1 MSSIVLSFFSVA
13 ARFTADDRI
22 FFVKGA
28 ERLGLRV
35 QRRFQKGRAPTDDDD
50 DDDEDEPD
58 ELSDD
63 EEEQK
68 HETDTESLASDGGE
82 EDASTIVEDVM
93 PNKPKIVNPNK
104 LIKFKSLK
112 PNSIKFQYLR
122 QPGGYT
128 QCKIQTAK
136 TNPQTKNKTKNNTKN
151 KTLDKINWSTKV
163 VVYEE
168 TPNADNVYS
177 VEMLES
183 GSDYTMRLKFCGK
196 DGDTPWT
203 DPFTFG
209 TPLFNRWKVWKY
221 IGYNRAYLFRYS
233 FRMCDV
239 FSRLMIL
246 SLVWLVLSGT
256 LTFFVLVFE
265 ALTVVIYAQQI
276 KKYNFF
282 QFLVATYFSEDNRN
296 QTVSYCLFRRMESLV
311 YLVAVTYVIYFS
323 PKYNDD
329 SAINCYKEF
338 CDDCASDAEAVA
350 QCRKITLDDRTGDC
364 DCRLYDEVYATK
376 LLLLL
381 AWSFANLS
389 GDVFFG
395 AFHSMRKK
403 FGTNERNI
411 VNVML
416 KRDWEA
422 FSEMLQFGYRMNRFD
437 ETSKRSG
444 LSTFLDRV
452 PNHMFKY
459 EEVESM
465 IRLGAKANDQSIKPQ
480 DEKDNDEPDKV
491 GDNILIR
498 YVKVTPC
505 DRINQQFDD
514 VVKMW
519 VMTGITGG
527 DYDQNQS
534 RIRVAI
540 NTKNE
545 NGLTAFHVYWEKVQY
560 LRREKIMEKKHI
572 AQRRRY
578 HQSDHDYSKEEKE
591 LYPTDEID
599 KDEQENKAWFKE
611 FYEMITKWQR
621 LGADMSTEDEDGVC
635 PLIVYIGDL
644 DTADIEMDTVQLLC
658 PITGFSA
665 LAADYEERD
674 EKHDHELI
682 SMDATVQSTA
692 KEHFIEIEIRENAF
706 KKWFEKHRFSTRMFR
721 VNDIKIWHEL
731 GATRYINE
739 LEVHPLKAYLVHT
752 KPEDQRKED
761 IDILIE
767 CGCSVENQDP
777 KTGTSQKP
785 MAITS
790 IIDGVVRRG
799 VLNLDVIEYLHDRYG
814 LPIETIGNADFEDVW
829 DQNTYETQLYKY
841 IRHNT
846 NVTVNNI
853 RRMIEK
859 GYIFCRNRSRAHR
872 HIVDIVYHQTEL
884 PFDVLELLLDLY
896 YVKPDDHRG
905 NDDGDED
912 DGDEDDSD
920 SDSDHDEYYDNSI
933 FNTWIRNNNLITFEQ
948 IETLIKKHNFS
959 PYRSKESRTC
969 SVHYIWWNVSI
980 KFAVAHKYWLEY
992 GVSLFGKFEGLYR
1005 GFILHFL
1012 EYQNITELEEMKLIE
1027 AAFLDVVGKVDD
1039 NDNTIL
1045 HFYLE
1050 NSHLDTDM
1058 LRYLALKYK
1067 HLAQH
1072 PNYYGITPLH
1082 KLCGNGAVKMEHLS
1096 LFVKELNV
1104 PLTIRNHRGIEA
1116 LDALLGRSW
1125 NKQKMVTII
1134 HEFNVDFS
1142 TDEPGD
1148 HILYKICQ
1156 QGRFSVE
1163 ALIYLYK
1170 HWKRTRNIDLNGPA
1184 FKSKLAVQQW
1194 RGRTAPGRTMLLHL
1208 ATNRRLT
1215 PSQMTRLVDDIGLD
1229 ITATDDDNVGILHIM
1244 AKESLTAIMLRTV
1257 ANLMKK
1263 QQGET
1268 FAIDA
1273 PDKRGTTPFQK
1284 WLYSVKRNVGDYMDV
1299 VDVWD
1304 ELGADITQTDGSS
1317 ANNMLH
1323 HYLTGSPSLIRLAYL
1338 RKMRFDD

>member
-444 LSTFLDRV
+444 LSTFLDRI
-452 PNHMFKY
+452 PSHKFDY

-465 IRLGAKANDQSIKPQ
+465 IRLGANANDQSIKPQ
-480 DEKDNDEPDKV
+480 DEKDNDVADQV

-505 DRINQQFDD
+505 DKINQQFED
-514 VVKMW
+514 VVKTW
-519 VMTGITGG
+519 TTTGITGG
-527 DYDQNQS
+527 DYRQNPS

-545 NGLTAFHVYWEKVQY
+545 NGYTAFHVYWEKIQY
-560 LRREKIMEKKHI
+560 QRREKRMEKKHI
-572 AQRRRY
+572 KQRKE
-578 HQSDHDYSKEEKE
+578 HHKSDHDGPEEKMKINFKV
-591 LYPTDEID
+591 LQDE
-599 KDEQENKAWFKE
+599 KENKAWFKH
-611 FYEMITKWQR
+611 FYEMIKKWQE
-621 LGADMSTEDEDGVC
+621 LGADMSTVSEDGIC
-635 PLIVYIGDL
+635 PLMAYIRDL
-644 DTADIEMDTVQLLC
+644 DSDDIEMDTVRLLC
-658 PITGFSA
+658 PIDGCSVVTT
-665 LAADYEERD
+665 DHEEE
-674 EKHDHELI
+674 EKHQLI
-682 SMDATVQSTA
+682 SMETMVQSTD
-692 KEHFIEIEIRENAF
+692 KEHFLEIEIRENSF
-706 KKWFEKHRFSTRMFR
+706 KKWFNKHDFSERMFK
-721 VNDIKIWHEL
+721 VSDIKIWHEL
-731 GATRYINE
+731 GATGDINK
-739 LEVHPLKAYLVHT
+739 VQPLLKYLVYM
-752 KPEDQRKED
+752 KPEDQRKDD

-767 CGCSVENQDP
+767 CGCSMENQDAKSRP
-777 KTGTSQKP
+777 SQKP
-785 MAITS
+785 MTITT
-790 IIDGVVRRG
+790 IIDNVFQSRA
-799 VLNLDVIEYLHDRYG
+799 VLNLDIIEYLHDQYG
-814 LPIETIGNADFEDVW
+814 LPIETIGNDDFEDVW
-829 DQNTYETQLYKY
+829 DKNQYETQLYKY
-841 IRHNT
+841 IRCHAS
-846 NVTVNNI
+846 VTVDNI
-853 RRMIEK
+853 QRMIKK
-859 GYIFCRNRSRAHR
+859 GYMFCRNRARAR
-872 HIVDIVYHQTEL
+872 QCIKEIVNSQTEL
-884 PFDVLELLLDLY
+884 PFDVLQLLLDLY
-896 YVKPDDHRG
+896 YVESDDQKES
-905 NDDGDED
+905 GDED
-912 DGDEDDSD
+912 EEDDEDHSD
-920 SDSDHDEYYDNSI
+920 DDDDEYYDGNHI
-933 FNTWIRNNNLITFEQ
+933 FNGWIKSNKNITFEQ
-948 IETLIKKHNFS
+948 IEILIKKYNFS
-959 PYRSKESRTC
+959 PYRSGESREC
-969 SVHYIWWNVSI
+969 SVHYIWNNDDI